1 MKLDSTINPIMNQ
14 NGHGPP
20 ASDLTSTKNHIW
32 NIKAFIL
39 LNILT
44 ILTGLFLL
52 LDFTPI
58 KILKYELSIENCV
71 RNMFTILLACVI
83 GSIIGWEREN
93 KNRPAGLRT
102 YSLVCMGSA
111 LVMITSY
118 QIFNDYHALGNFDPA
133 RLGAQVISGIGFLGA
148 GTIIR
153 DKYSVK
159 GLTTAASLWVV
170 ACIGLTVGAQMYITS
185 IMISAVVYYV
195 LHNLRCMED
204 VKVEKMNYELI
215 LHLKEQLGQLK
226 DVHQV
231 LDQFNIGVRD
241 INMTWGNNGILEE
254 DNDHLTIIIH
264 AMIVEEAI
272 DDLILELNSI
282 KGIISVYCSE
292 I

>member
-1 MKLDSTINPIMNQ
+1 MKIDHTINAIRTEKGHSPPITDY
-14 NGHGPP
+14 
-20 ASDLTSTKNHIW
+20 AKIKSHIW
-32 NIKAFIL
+32 NIKAFVF

-44 ILTGLFLL
+44 LFIGLL
-52 LDFTPI
+52 LLYDYHTI
-58 KILKYELSIENCV
+58 DILSYEFSVKDNL
-71 RNMFTILLACVI
+71 RDMFTILLASVI

-118 QIFNDYHALGNFDPA
+118 QIFADYHTLGNFDPA

-170 ACIGLTVGAQMYITS
+170 ACIGLTVGARMYVTS
-185 IMISAVVYYV
+185 IMITAVVYYV

-204 VKVEKMNYELI
+204 VKVEKMNYEFV
-215 LHLKEQLGQLK
+215 LHFEEQLGQLREI
-226 DVHQV
+226 HQV
-231 LDQFNIGVRD
+231 LDKLNINIRD
-241 INMTWGNNGILEE
+241 INMTWGNNGLFEE
-254 DNDHLTIIIH
+254 DHDYLAIIIH
-264 AMIVEEAI
+264 AMIEEQKI
-272 DDLILELNSI
+272 DDLILQLNAI
-282 KGIISVYCSE
+282 KGVISVYCSE

>member
-1 MKLDSTINPIMNQ
+1 MDNAMNAIMNEK
-14 NGHGPP
+14 GHGPP
-20 ASDLTSTKNHIW
+20 ISDGSLTKNHIW

-39 LNILT
+39 LNVLT
-44 ILTGLFLL
+44 IITGALL
-52 LDFTPI
+52 YFDFSPL
-58 KILKYELSIENCV
+58 KILKYELSTESCI
-71 RNMFTILLACVI
+71 RNMFTILLASVI
-83 GSIIGWEREN
+83 GSVIGWEREN

-118 QIFNDYHALGNFDPA
+118 QIFNSYHTLGNFDPA

-170 ACIGLTVGAQMYITS
+170 ACIGLTVGAQMYVTS
-185 IMISAVVYYV
+185 IMISGVVYYV

-226 DVHQV
+226 EVHQI
-231 LDQFNIGVRD
+231 LDRFNINMRD

-254 DNDHLTIIIH
+254 DHDNLTMIIH
-264 AMIVEEAI
+264 AMIVEQRI
-272 DDLILELNSI
+272 DDLILELNGI